1 MLPLWIYRRSSAQKC
16 WFEGEPADFTL
27 SRYEPM
33 ARLLKEEDLLFLRSQ
48 PGFTPEIAKS
58 FIRDRRRIFRLYLK
72 ELAGDFH
79 RLHMH
84 ARVAVASL
92 PSEHSPLV
100 GMLIRQQARFW
111 YEMAA
116 VEIHLSLASIGL
128 GAGSLD
134 ANGLVN
140 AIGRMQAELSRL
152 AAPAAA

>member
-1 MLPLWIYRRSSAQKC
+1 LQ
-16 WFEGEPADFTL
+16 GEPADFTL

-33 ARLLKEEDLLFLRSQ
+33 ARLMTEEDLLFLRSQ
-48 PGFTPEIAKS
+48 PGFRPEMAKS

-100 GMLIRQQARFW
+100 GMLIRQQVRFW

-116 VEIHLSLASIGL
+116 VEIHLSLASMGL

-134 ANGLVN
+134 ANGLVS
-140 AIGRMQAELSRL
+140 AIGRMHAELSRL